1 MKARL
6 LALYLPQF
14 HPIPEND
21 LWWGKGFTEWTNV
34 GKAQR
39 YFRNHYQPRV
49 PADLGYYDLRVA
61 ETRQAQADMA
71 REYGVEGFV
80 YWHYWFGNG
89 KRLLERP
96 FNEVLACG
104 EPDFP
109 FALAWANESW
119 RGFAHGIT
127 NRNMLIEQLY
137 GGVEDYTAHFRAVL
151 PAFRDHRYITVDGKP
166 LFMIYKPLADPEVK
180 VFIATWRELA
190 ERNGLPGIYF
200 VGHDNAP
207 VPNIEAVFST
217 GVDAVNPLRLVGYF
231 NVKHSF
237 FERQRIKFDRW
248 RKIPLNYP
256 YERMAACFLDRD
268 EDTRENV
275 FPSVIPNWDHT
286 PRSGR
291 EGWIVTD
298 STPELFGKHLR
309 KAVEM
314 VRGEGSRTPGHSAEI
329 LERMGRG
336 KLCRAGPEM
345 GTRVSRSHPAGD
357 RGRMIVRDEFSPF
370 PCLLCGCP
378 LNGLASLRDFCY
390 IRSRKT

>member
-1 MKARL
+1 MPGRSLAVRGLAVRSGIRVRLSDQCMKARL

-14 HPIPEND
+14 PPSRRTTCGGERVLPNGRTWVRPDGISEITISPEFRPI
-21 LWWGKGFTEWTNV
+21 
-34 GKAQR
+34 
-39 YFRNHYQPRV
+39 
-49 PADLGYYDLRVA
+49 LGYYDLRVA

-96 FNEVLACG
+96 FNEVLASG

-109 FALAWANESW
+109 FAMAWANESW

-190 ERNGLPGIYF
+190 EKNGLPGIYF
-200 VGHDNAP
+200 VGHENAP
-207 VPNIEAVFST
+207 VPNVGAIFST
-217 GVDAVNPLRLVGYF
+217 GGDAVNPLRLVGYF
-231 NVKHSF
+231 NVRHSF
-237 FERQRIKFDRW
+237 FERQRVKFDRW

-256 YERMAACFLDRD
+256 YERMAAYFLNGD

-286 PRSGR
+286 PRSGK

-309 KAVEM
+309 EAVEM
-314 VRGEGSRTPGHSAEI
+314 VRGKAPEHRIILLKSWNEWAEGNYVEPD
-329 LERMGRG
+329 LKWGRG
-336 KLCRAGPEM
+336 YLEAIRREVM
-345 GTRVSRSHPAGD
+345 
-357 RGRMIVRDEFSPF
+357 DE
-370 PCLLCGCP
+370 
-378 LNGLASLRDFCY
+378 
-390 IRSRKT
+390 

>member
-1 MKARL
+1 MPGRSLAVRGLAVRSGIRVRLSDQCMKARL

-34 GKAQR
+34 GKARR

-96 FNEVLACG
+96 FNEVLASG

-190 ERNGLPGIYF
+190 EKNGLPGIL
-200 VGHDNAP
+200 
-207 VPNIEAVFST
+207 
-217 GVDAVNPLRLVGYF
+217 LR
-231 NVKHSF
+231 
-237 FERQRIKFDRW
+237 R
-248 RKIPLNYP
+248 
-256 YERMAACFLDRD
+256 A
-268 EDTRENV
+268 RE
-275 FPSVIPNWDHT
+275 
-286 PRSGR
+286 RSGSERRGHFLYGGRRR
-291 EGWIVTD
+291 ESAAAGRVFQCKAFVFRTAAGKIRPLAED
-298 STPELFGKHLR
+298 SAQL
-309 KAVEM
+309 
-314 VRGEGSRTPGHSAEI
+314 
-329 LERMGRG
+329 
-336 KLCRAGPEM
+336 
-345 GTRVSRSHPAGD
+345 
-357 RGRMIVRDEFSPF
+357 
-370 PCLLCGCP
+370 
-378 LNGLASLRDFCY
+378 SL
-390 IRSRKT
+390 